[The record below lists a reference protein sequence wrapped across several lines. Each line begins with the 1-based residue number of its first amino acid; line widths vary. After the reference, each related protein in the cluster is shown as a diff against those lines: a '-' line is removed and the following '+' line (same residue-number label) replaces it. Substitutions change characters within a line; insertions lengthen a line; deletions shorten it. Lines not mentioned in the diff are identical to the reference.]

1 LSDTSSTLEARIGRA
16 YADLPPNEQRLA
28 DTILSFPGELASYSA
43 NELAEL
49 AGVSAATA
57 SRFFKRIGYAN
68 FAEARLDARAAQRWG
83 SPFYMQTREAQ
94 NRGLADS
101 IVSHVET
108 ETANIS
114 HTFQNLSHGDLQAI
128 VEALATGERVTCL
141 GFRTSAM
148 VADYAAWLLGQL
160 RDNVSVIG
168 RGGNTLSEQISG
180 LGPRDVVLAIGLRR
194 RLPIFAKMLRS
205 LRQRGVQ
212 VILITDPTSQ
222 KSVQQATWAL
232 RAEAR
237 SASLFDSDL
246 AANSLIHLICSL
258 LATRVGQRARA
269 RMQEISDLHDELGEF

>member
-1 LSDTSSTLEARIGRA
+1 MSDKSSTLEARIGRA

-28 DTILSFPGELASYSA
+28 DMILSFPGELASYSA

-57 SRFFKRIGYAN
+57 SRFFKRIGYAS
-68 FAEARLDARAAQRWG
+68 FAQARLDARAGQRWG

-94 NRGLADS
+94 NRGLAAS
-101 IVSHVET
+101 IASHVEA

-114 HTFQNLSHGDLQAI
+114 HTFQNLVQEDLEAI
-128 VEALATGERVTCL
+128 VAALASSDRVICM

-148 VADYAAWLLGQL
+148 VAEYAAWLLGQL
-160 RDNVSVIG
+160 RDRVSLIG
-168 RGGNTLSEQISG
+168 RDGNTLSEQISG
-180 LGPRDVVLAIGLRR
+180 LGPKDVVLAIGLRR
-194 RLPIFAKMLRS
+194 RLPVFARILKS
-205 LRQRGVQ
+205 LRQRGVR

-222 KSVQQATWAL
+222 KSAQQASWVL

-246 AANSLIHLICSL
+246 AANSLVHLICSL
-258 LATRVGQRARA
+258 FATKAGQSGRS
-269 RMQEISDLHDELGEF
+269 RMQEISDLHNELGEF

>member
-1 LSDTSSTLEARIGRA
+1 LSDTPSTLEARIGRA

-43 NELAEL
+43 NELADL

-94 NRGLADS
+94 NRGLAAS
-101 IVSHVET
+101 ISSHVEC
-108 ETANIS
+108 ETANIG
-114 HTFQNLSHGDLQAI
+114 HTFQHLSEDDVEAI
-128 VEALATGERVTCL
+128 VEALANADRVVCL

-180 LGPRDVVLAIGLRR
+180 LGSDDVVLAVGLRR
-194 RLPIFAKMLRS
+194 RLPVFAQMIKS
-205 LRQRGVQ
+205 LRQRGVR
-212 VILITDPTSQ
+212 VVLVTDPTAQ
-222 KSVQQATWAL
+222 KSAQHANWVL

-246 AANSLIHLICSL
+246 AANSLIHLLCSL
-258 LATRVGQRARA
+258 LATKLGQSGRL
-269 RMQEISDLHDELGEF
+269 RMQQISDLHDELGEF

>member
-1 LSDTSSTLEARIGRA
+1 MSETPSTLESRIGRA

-57 SRFFKRIGYAN
+57 SRFFKRIGYAS

-83 SPFYMQTREAQ
+83 SPFYMHTREAQ
-94 NRGLADS
+94 NRGLAAS
-101 IVSHVET
+101 IASHVEA
-108 ETANIS
+108 ELANIS
-114 HTFQNLSHGDLQAI
+114 HTFQKLSHDDLEAVI
-128 VEALATGERVTCL
+128 EALASGERVICM

-148 VADYAAWLLGQL
+148 VTDYAAWLLGQL
-160 RDNVSVIG
+160 RDKVSVIG
-168 RGGNTLSEQISG
+168 RGGNTLAEQISG
-180 LGPRDVVLAIGLRR
+180 LGPNDVVLAIGLRR
-194 RLPIFAKMLRS
+194 RLPIFTRMLKS
-205 LRQRGVQ
+205 LRQRGVK

-232 RAEAR
+232 RTEAR

-258 LATRVGQRARA
+258 LATKLGHIGRT
-269 RMQEISDLHDELGEF
+269 RMQQISDLHDELGEF